1 MRLANAFW
9 LLLIP
14 ALPYLYYLKRKGK
27 PAALP
32 HPDLA
37 WRLAERGSRTS
48 FKMALPLIL
57 RMAALILLIAALA
70 RPQLGF
76 KLDSANRFGIDI
88 MVALDVSSSM
98 TAEDFVPN
106 RITVAKNDLADFI
119 RSRRDDRIGL
129 IVFGAQSYL
138 QSPLTNDHRTLLS
151 FLDDVRVGMAEDGTA
166 IGMALG
172 NAVKRLKD
180 SRARSKV
187 ILLLTDGDNNAGAID
202 PETAAKLAATYGIK
216 IYAIGIGDPRGAPIP
231 LIDQFGNK
239 TYAYNPDGTPFLTK
253 MNVDGLKKLAALT
266 EGGYFIAS
274 DGGKLREIFQ
284 RIDQME
290 KTRFDAKDKY
300 VFDELFGFFAFP
312 AFLLLFLERLLVKF
326 WVRPLP

>member
-1 MRLANAFW
+1 MRLANIYW
-9 LLLIP
+9 LLLILL
-14 ALPYLYYLKRKGK
+14 LPYLYRLRKNAK

-37 WRLAERGSRTS
+37 WRLTRQEGKARLKE
-48 FKMALPLIL
+48 LIPLVFRL
-57 RMAALILLIAALA
+57 AALILLVVALA
-70 RPQLGF
+70 RPQTGF
-76 KLDSANRFGIDI
+76 RPDNANRFGVDI

-106 RITVAKNDLADFI
+106 RIMVAKKVLADFI

-138 QSPLTNDHRTLLS
+138 QSPLTTDHKTLLS
-151 FLDDVRVGMAEDGTA
+151 FLDDVKVGMAEDGTA

-180 SRARSKV
+180 SKARSKV
-187 ILLLTDGDNNAGAID
+187 VLLLTDGDNNAGAID
-202 PETAAKLAATYGIK
+202 PETAAKLAATYNIK
-216 IYAIGIGDPRGAPIP
+216 VYAIGIGDPRGAPIP
-231 LIDQFGNK
+231 ITDQFGNK

-253 MNVDGLKKLAALT
+253 MNVEGLKKIASLT
-266 EGGYFIAS
+266 EGGYFLAS
-274 DGGKLREIFQ
+274 DGGKLRAIFQ
-284 RIDQME
+284 QIDKME
-290 KTRFDAKDKY
+290 KVKFEGKTQY
-300 VFDELFGFFAFP
+300 VFDEQFAFFAFP
-312 AFLLLFLERLLVKF
+312 GLFLLLAEMLLVRF